1 MSEDFEYVLKLIIVG
16 DHRVGKTSLAL
27 RYAKNTFQTEYIATI
42 GVNFISKL
50 VKVKNDLIKVQIWDT
65 AGQERFAYVRPSYYK
80 GANGAIVSYDITNRE
95 SFQHLPRWLHEID
108 VYCEDIPLVLASTKL
123 DLEDQRQVEADEGRA
138 FADSYNMSFFE
149 TSSKE
154 NINVKETFETIIE
167 NMYKRFIEEV

>member
-16 DHRVGKTSLAL
+16 DHKVGKTSLAL
-27 RYAKNTFQTEYIATI
+27 RYAKNTFRTEYIATI

-50 VKVKNDLIKVQIWDT
+50 VKVKNDTIKVQIWDT

-80 GANGAIVSYDITNRE
+80 GANGAIVSYDITNRK
-95 SFQHLPRWLHEID
+95 SFQNLSKWLHEID
-108 VYCEDIPLVLASTKL
+108 VHCESIPLVLSSTKL
-123 DLEDQRQVEADEGRA
+123 DLEKSREVEADEGRA
-138 FADSYNMSFFE
+138 FADSYAMDFFE

-154 NINVKETFETIIE
+154 DINVKETFEAIIN